1 MIKYFKNIII
11 KNNKFVFVV
20 IFIAILKSKNLNSFN
35 YFLPIQMYLIIKK
48 RRYDA
53 VDQDSFFYK

>member
-11 KNNKFVFVV
+11 KNKKFVFVV

-35 YFLPIQMYLIIKK
+35 YFLHIQMYLIIKK